1 MPRSIDSAKRQQWS
15 ERLQRFATSGQ
26 TIAAFCQSES
36 VSVPSFFQWR
46 RKLATTPD
54 NDAMVSP
61 RHAFVPVHITSAAE
75 VEVHLPNG
83 ARIRLTGNDP
93 ALIDTVIAAAGRLPS
108 GCAAEG
114 TSRLKSRRMPVL
126 AGQLPDPS

>member
-1 MPRSIDSAKRQQWS
+1 MPQGINSAKRQQWS

-46 RKLATTPD
+46 RKLAATTN
-54 NDAMVSP
+54 NDATFSS
-61 RHAFVPVHITSAAE
+61 RHAFVPVRITTAAE

-83 ARIRLTGNDP
+83 VRIRLTASDR

-108 GCAAEG
+108 GCAAESDG
-114 TSRLKSRRMPVL
+114 KLKSRRMPVL